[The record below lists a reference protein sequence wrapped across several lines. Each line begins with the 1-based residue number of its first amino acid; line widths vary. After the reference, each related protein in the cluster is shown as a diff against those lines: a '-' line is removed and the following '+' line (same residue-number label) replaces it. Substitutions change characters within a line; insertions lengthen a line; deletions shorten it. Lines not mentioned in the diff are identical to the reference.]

1 MSTNNPEPI
10 NDNLITTLIKE
21 IKSLRAELND
31 LRSGLETTKI
41 QLNPKALYNNK
52 EIRLLLGVD
61 ERLVKKYRDNGLLS
75 YIRESDKYWYLGS
88 DVIAFLN
95 GSWYEAF
102 AFREDMSRDNVKIT
116 DFWSQE
122 RI

>member
-10 NDNLITTLIKE
+10 NDNLVTTLIKE

-61 ERLVKKYRDNGLLS
+61 ERLVKNT
-75 YIRESDKYWYLGS
+75 
-88 DVIAFLN
+88 V
-95 GSWYEAF
+95 
-102 AFREDMSRDNVKIT
+102 IT
-116 DFWSQE
+116 DCYHISVKVTSIGTWA
-122 RI
+122 RM

>member
-1 MSTNNPEPI
+1 MSQNNPEPI

-61 ERLVKKYRDNGLLS
+61 ARLVKKYRDKGLLS

-95 GSWYEAF
+95 RSRYEAF
-102 AFREDMSRDNVKIT
+102 A
-116 DFWSQE
+116 
-122 RI
+122 